1 MGDVTKLAE
10 YVGEH
15 YGLLP
20 AYAIIISMG
29 AFIATSRKHLLF
41 ILSIMAGV
49 YVVMF
54 QSFNLQAKLLPF
66 DLSAL
71 LAGHELPFGLTMDH
85 VNKVA
90 ALIFVY
96 IIGFAVYS
104 LKRLAVPKEA

>member
-1 MGDVTKLAE
+1 MNDVVKLAN

-29 AFIATSRKHLLF
+29 AFMAHSIKHLLLV
-41 ILSIMAGV
+41 LSIMGGV
-49 YVVMF
+49 YVTMF
-54 QSFNLQAKLLPF
+54 QAFNLQAKVLPF
-66 DLSAL
+66 DGSAL
-71 LAGHELPFGLTMDH
+71 LAGHTLPAGVTMDH
-85 VNKVA
+85 VNKIA
-90 ALIFVY
+90 ALVFVY